1 VYSVGPWFSALSER
15 QAGAQQVSP
24 TQCASASL
32 RPRPHRRGFS
42 FACVVALLA
51 SLHRYATDGPCSHPP
66 TWPSNSR
73 PAALIGG
80 AFSWNILRAGSLC
93 AWRHAMVSRSLPG
106 GLSFPAARTPQP
118 VEAPHSARLR
128 GFFMLGRARLENC
141 VVAPCTRSD
150 LLSHRLGSRF
160 PARCLTATIIHR
172 WRLFEAPV
180 APGYFDFNLPWPRTD
195 HLPIFA
201 AVGLDR

>member
-1 VYSVGPWFSALSER
+1 MMTSQARAVRFQAKITQLRQRILRTTALGPHLSRYWMARPHHRPTRSINCAR
-15 QAGAQQVSP
+15 QSHQSN
-24 TQCASASL
+24 S
-32 RPRPHRRGFS
+32 PRPHRWGFS
-42 FACVVALLA
+42 LEHSAGRFVVCVASRNGQPLA
-51 SLHRYATDGPCSHPP
+51 PWGTQR
-66 TWPSNSR
+66 WP
-73 PAALIGG
+73 G
-80 AFSWNILRAGSLC
+80 
-93 AWRHAMVSRSLPG
+93 
-106 GLSFPAARTPQP
+106 FPAARTPQP
-118 VEAPHSARLR
+118 VEAPHPARLR

-150 LLSHRLGSRF
+150 LLRHRLGSRF

-180 APGYFDFNLPWPRTD
+180 VPGYFDFNLPWPRTD